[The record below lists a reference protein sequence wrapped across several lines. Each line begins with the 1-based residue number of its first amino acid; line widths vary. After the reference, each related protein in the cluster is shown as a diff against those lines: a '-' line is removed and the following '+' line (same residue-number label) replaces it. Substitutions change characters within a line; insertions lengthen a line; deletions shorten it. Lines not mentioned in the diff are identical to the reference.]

1 MEILVYLL
9 RCSKKKNFIS
19 LECGTKKLNLEVLI
33 TKNM

>member
-9 RCSKKKNFIS
+9 RCSKKNFIS
-19 LECGTKKLNLEVLI
+19 LEVVQKKLNLEVLI